1 MTSIWWIRRDLR
13 LTDNPALQAALEVA
27 PVIPVFILDPHLL
40 SRPASKRQ
48 AFLFNGLRALDA
60 DLRKRGSYL
69 VVRRGKPL
77 DVLRSLLTETHAST
91 IFAEEDYTPYSKKR
105 DSAIARDLPLQLVLG
120 QVVQHPDFI
129 KKADGAPYTVY
140 TPYAKKWKSM
150 LPESMD
156 ITPAPK
162 HIQTPAGIQAEA
174 IPDAPT
180 SDLFPAGEAEA
191 LQRLERFTTESTENT
206 ENLLKTP

>member
-1 MTSIWWIRRDLR
+1 MHPPFSPKKITHLIPRNEI
-13 LTDNPALQAALEVA
+13 A
-27 PVIPVFILDPHLL
+27 P
-40 SRPASKRQ
+40 S
-48 AFLFNGLRALDA
+48 
-60 DLRKRGSYL
+60 
-69 VVRRGKPL
+69 
-77 DVLRSLLTETHAST
+77 HAN
-91 IFAEEDYTPYSKKR
+91 
-105 DSAIARDLPLQLVLG
+105 LPLQLVLG

-156 ITPAPK
+156 ITPALE
-162 HIQTPAGIQAEA
+162 HIHTPAGIHTEA

-191 LQRLERFTTESTENT
+191 LQRLERFTTENTENT
-206 ENLLKTP
+206 ENY